1 MITVSRLIGI
11 TVGRTAKVTLNLGL
25 AAAIAIAG
33 CSREPNSAV
42 DAGAGEEQAAI
53 VDVAVAQP
61 STARDARTYTGS
73 TVPRQQVSLK
83 SQTEG
88 RLVSLAVDVGD
99 PVAAGQTLAQIDAAL
114 LEADAGQANAELAAR
129 QFEVAQA
136 RTELADT
143 RTLVA
148 QAEAEYQQAQA
159 DAARLQTLASRGAI
173 SAQEA
178 QRSQTT
184 LQTALQALRS
194 AQEQVRTRQQAI
206 ATVEQRVEAQR
217 ALLAQ
222 SQRRV
227 NDTALTAPLSG
238 VVLQRLVEP
247 GDFLQPGQAVL
258 AIGDFSEVE
267 VQIQVSD
274 RDRSSFRLGQSVQVQ
289 LDAFPGRRLTGRVSR
304 ISPVA
309 DPASRLI
316 PIEITLP
323 NPEGDIGSGLLAR
336 VTVTAG
342 AAQTVVVPESALEI
356 EQAASEPASAAQ
368 TGGQTPAG
376 QAAAA
381 GSGPN
386 SGATAE
392 PPERT
397 TLFVVAM
404 VGEQP
409 QVEPRT
415 VRLGNRANG
424 QVEILEGLQ
433 PGEAYVL
440 RSSQPLQPGQTVER
454 SLLSES

>member
-1 MITVSRLIGI
+1 MAL
-11 TVGRTAKVTLNLGL
+11 GRPLGRPPRTTLYLGL

-33 CSREPNSAV
+33 CSRPSDSAA
-42 DAGAGEEQAAI
+42 DAESGEAPAAI
-53 VDVAVAQP
+53 VDVAVAQ
-61 STARDARTYTGS
+61 SGSARDVRTYTGS
-73 TVPRQQVSLK
+73 TAPRQQVSLK
-83 SQTEG
+83 AQTEG
-88 RLVSLAVDVGD
+88 RLVSLSVDVGD
-99 PVAAGQTLAQIDAAL
+99 PVAAGQSLAQIDPAL
-114 LEADAGQANAELAAR
+114 LEANAGQANAELAAR

-159 DAARLQTLASRGAI
+159 DAVRLQTLASQGAI

-184 LQTALQALRS
+184 LQMALQALRS

-227 NDTALTAPLSG
+227 DDTALAAPLAG

-247 GDFLQPGQAVL
+247 GDFLQPGQTVL

-274 RDRSSFRLGQSVQVQ
+274 RDRGRFRLGQSVQVQ
-289 LDAFPGRRLTGRVSR
+289 LDAFPGRSLTGQVSR

-336 VTVTAG
+336 VTLTAG

-356 EQAASEPASAAQ
+356 EQATSQPDSAAPASGPAAEA
-368 TGGQTPAG
+368 PA
-376 QAAAA
+376 
-381 GSGPN
+381 
-386 SGATAE
+386 E
-392 PPERT
+392 RPERT

-404 VGEQP
+404 AGEQP
-409 QVEPRT
+409 QVESRP

-424 QVEILEGLQ
+424 QVEILEGLR
-433 PGEAYVL
+433 PGEAYVI
-440 RSSQPLQPGQTVER
+440 RSSQPLAPGQTVER